1 MTVIERLGRR
11 QLLVV
16 TGKGGVG
23 KTVVTAALGTV
34 LAAAGRRVLLLE
46 VDPREN
52 LHQVVGVAPSGGEIV
67 TVGPRLAL
75 QNLHALTV
83 IEAIVR
89 EHVRV
94 PLLAG
99 RVIGSPVFR
108 HFAEGGPGLKEMAVL
123 AHAVRVL
130 SGEKDPSAPDI
141 DTVILDAP
149 ATGHGV
155 SMLSAPRLVSEV
167 ITDGP
172 FGRMA
177 QSLTAL
183 VADPERTGI
192 VAVTRAEEMPVQEA
206 IELNAALGL
215 HVGRS
220 PELLVV
226 NALYPPF
233 PASGVDARGDDGFLA
248 RLWRTRRQANERELA
263 RLASAWPG
271 PRVDLPLLPIDRGPA
286 LLVELG
292 DRLALGLRADAVPA

>member
-1 MTVIERLGRR
+1 MTLVDRLGRR

-23 KTVVTAALGTV
+23 KTVVSAALGRT

-67 TVGPRLAL
+67 RVGDRLAL
-75 QNLHALTV
+75 QNLHPIKV
-83 IEAIVR
+83 IEEIVR
-89 EHVRV
+89 DHLRV
-94 PLLAG
+94 PLVAG
-99 RVIGSPVFR
+99 RVIASPVFQ

-130 SGEKDPSAPDI
+130 SREAGSGGPEI
-141 DTVILDAP
+141 DMVVLDAP

-155 SMLSAPRLVSEV
+155 SMLAAPRLVSEV
-167 ITDGP
+167 IQEGP

-177 QSLTAL
+177 HSLTAL
-183 VADPERTGI
+183 VDDQARTGI
-192 VAVTRAEEMPVQEA
+192 VAVTRAEEMPVQET
-206 IELNAALGL
+206 IELRASLEL

-226 NALYPPF
+226 NAVYPPY
-233 PASGVDARGDDGFLA
+233 PPGGPGARGADVFLA
-248 RLWRTRRQANERELA
+248 RLWQMRSRANERELA
-263 RLASAWPG
+263 RLDAAWPG
-271 PRVDLPLLPIDRGPA
+271 PRVELPLLPIDRGPA
-286 LLVELG
+286 LLAALG
-292 DRLALGLRADAVPA
+292 DRLALGLRAEAVPA

>member
-1 MTVIERLGRR
+1 MTLVDHLGRR

-23 KTVVTAALGTV
+23 KTVIAAALGRV

-52 LHQVVGVAPSGGEIV
+52 LHQVVGVAPSGGEV
-67 TVGPRLAL
+67 VRVGPGLVL
-75 QNLHALTV
+75 QNLHPLKV
-83 IEAIVR
+83 IEEIVR
-89 EHVRV
+89 EHLRV

-99 RVIGSPVFR
+99 RVIASPVFQ

-130 SGEKDPSAPDI
+130 RQDPGRPAPDI
-141 DTVILDAP
+141 DLVILDAP

-155 SMLSAPRLVSEV
+155 SMLAAPRLVSEV
-167 ITDGP
+167 IQEGP

-183 VADPERTGI
+183 VADTERTGI
-192 VAVTRAEEMPVQEA
+192 VAVTRAEEMPVQET
-206 IELNAALGL
+206 IELRAALEL
-215 HVGRS
+215 RVRRS

-226 NALYPPF
+226 NAVYPRY
-233 PASGVDARGDDGFLA
+233 PAGGVGARGADAFLA
-248 RLWRTRRQANERELA
+248 RLWQIRSRANQRELA
-263 RLASAWPG
+263 RLDSAWEG

-286 LLVELG
+286 LLAELG
-292 DRLALGLRADAVPA
+292 DRLALGLRDVAVPA